1 MSKFASTEKY
11 DPALAR
17 YTMGAEPITISQ
29 DQARQGPLGT
39 RVAYLLGFGIAG
51 AVLANALVFI
61 YFASVV
67 ASG

>member
-1 MSKFASTEKY
+1 MPKFASTEKY

-17 YTMGAEPITISQ
+17 YTMGTEPIIISQ

-39 RVAYLLGFGIAG
+39 RVAYVLGFGIAG
-51 AVLANALVFI
+51 AVLAKALVFI

>member
-1 MSKFASTEKY
+1 MSKSAATESY
-11 DPALAR
+11 DPALTR
-17 YTMGAEPITISQ
+17 YTMGTGPIVISQ

-39 RVAYLLGFGIAG
+39 RVAYVLGFGIAG
-51 AVLANALVFI
+51 AVLANALVLI

>member
-1 MSKFASTEKY
+1 MSKFASTENY
-11 DPALAR
+11 DPALGR
-17 YTMGAEPITISQ
+17 YTMGTEPIIISQ

-39 RVAYLLGFGIAG
+39 RVAYVLGFGIAG

>member
-1 MSKFASTEKY
+1 
-11 DPALAR
+11 
-17 YTMGAEPITISQ
+17 MGTEPIIISQ

-39 RVAYLLGFGIAG
+39 RVAYVLGFGIAG
-51 AVLANALVFI
+51 AVLAKALVFI